1 MCLYCKA
8 TTHIHSKR
16 RGKRGLW
23 RAFSPATTCMFSYLA
38 LSPTWAHA
46 EALEPA
52 GGVTALDE
60 VVVTA
65 SRVEEK
71 AKEVAANVTVIDEEE
86 IEASG
91 SRTLGEILAEK
102 AVGHIQ
108 DYPGALTAIGIRG
121 FRTETHGND
130 LMGHVLVLINGRRAA
145 TGNAAK
151 IMIRNNVERIE
162 IIRGPASVQY
172 GSAAMGGV
180 VNIITKRGADNSA
193 FVEGGLGSWGY
204 DEEGIGLSANAKGI
218 DFYGVVEHRS
228 MDDYD
233 TARGD
238 RYENTGFSRQ
248 ENVYFSLGYEFLPGN
263 RIGVIYNDYDGDG
276 IGSPSPPAKNDL
288 DDYKDSGNESIDFMY
303 EGRTPDGT
311 FSWMA
316 RYFDGEDEN
325 TWFDRMASDPTG
337 WDNGIPTRART
348 DQKGAQAQV
357 AFDTDHV
364 GLVAGFNWDNYEID
378 ATYNPKKSEYDDTAG
393 YLLGKLRFL
402 DERLIFTGGFRSDW
416 YDVEMKDPQGR
427 NEDDHKI
434 TPRLGVAFLLT
445 DYLKL
450 RANYGEG
457 FRMPAADELAYDNT
471 SRGVRYL
478 GNPDLDPEK
487 SETWEV
493 GFDLARRS
501 FNASMTLF
509 RTDFKDKIQSVS
521 RPGPIMTWENIG
533 GADIDG
539 LEGEVSYDIGGFFP
553 WGYEIRPY
561 ANCTYLFKYEDDQT
575 GRNLLYTERVNVSYG
590 LQVSNR
596 KDFTAALNL
605 AYTGEKD
612 VNDWLNAGPPT
623 WVAPVVEE
631 GGFTVATLTMSK
643 KILDLDRF
651 GGLTL
656 RGEIRNLFDKDYEYV
671 KDYPMPGRSFF
682 LGLRYD
688 I

>member
-1 MCLYCKA
+1 MKVQRWGRLAAVAAAKNRG
-8 TTHIHSKR
+8 SK
-16 RGKRGLW
+16 W
-23 RAFSPATTCMFSYLA
+23 AACVLA
-38 LSPTWAHA
+38 AVLLTMLPLDQTLAA
-46 EALEPA
+46 DGDVKVAL
-52 GGVTALDE
+52 TLDE
-60 VVVTA
+60 IVVTA

-71 AKEVAANVTVIDEEE
+71 AKEVTANVTVIDEEE
-86 IEASG
+86 IKAS
-91 SRTLGEILAEK
+91 SAHTLGEILAEK

-108 DYPGALTAIGIRG
+108 NYPGALTAVGIRG

-130 LMGHVLVLINGRRAA
+130 LMGHVLILINGRRAA

-151 IMIRNNVERIE
+151 LMIRNNVERIE

-180 VNIITKRGADNSA
+180 VNIITKRGVDNSA
-193 FVEGGLGSWGY
+193 FLEGGLGSWEY
-204 DEEGIGLSANAKGI
+204 DAEAMGLSANTKGV
-218 DFYGVVEHRS
+218 DFYGTYEHRS

-233 TARGD
+233 TASGD
-238 RYENTGFSRQ
+238 QYENTGFSRQ
-248 ENVYFSLGYEFLPGN
+248 ENVYVNLGYEFLPGH
-263 RIGVIYNDYDGDG
+263 RIGVIYNDYDGEG
-276 IGSPSPPAKNDL
+276 IGDPGYLAKNDL
-288 DDYKDSGNESIDFMY
+288 DDYKDADNESLDFMY
-303 EGRTPDGT
+303 EGRTPGGT

-316 RYFDGEDEN
+316 RYFDGEDED
-325 TWFDRMASDPTG
+325 TWFDRMSSDPDG
-337 WDNGIPTRART
+337 WDDGIPTLT
-348 DQKGAQAQV
+348 KTEQEGAQAQL

-378 ATYNPKKSEYDDTAG
+378 ATYDPKKSEYDNTAG

-402 DERLIFTGGFRSDW
+402 DERLIFTGGFRIDW
-416 YDVEMKDPQGR
+416 YDVEMKEPRGR
-427 NEDDHKI
+427 NEDDQEI

-457 FRMPAADELAYDNT
+457 FRMPAANELAYDYT
-471 SRGVRYL
+471 SYVHYL

-493 GFDLARRS
+493 GFDLSRRS

-509 RTDFKDKIQSVS
+509 WTDFKDKIQSVS
-521 RPGPIMTWENIG
+521 RPGGIMTWENTG

-539 LEGEVSYDIGGFFP
+539 LEGEISWDIGGFFP

-561 ANCTYLFKYEDDQT
+561 ANFTYLFKYEDDET
-575 GRNLLYTERVNVSYG
+575 GKDLLYTEEANVSYG
-590 LQVSNR
+590 LRVSNR

-605 AYTGEKD
+605 AYTGKKD
-612 VNDWLNAGPPT
+612 VDDWLGAGPPT

-631 GGFTVATLTMSK
+631 GGFTVANLTMSK
-643 KILDLDRF
+643 KILDFDRF

-656 RGEIRNLFDKDYEYV
+656 RGEINNLFDKDYEYV
-671 KDYPMPGRSFF
+671 KNYPMPGRSFF

>member
-1 MCLYCKA
+1 
-8 TTHIHSKR
+8 
-16 RGKRGLW
+16 
-23 RAFSPATTCMFSYLA
+23 MFSYLA

-46 EALEPA
+46 EALGPA
-52 GGVTALDE
+52 GGVTTLDE

-65 SRVEEK
+65 SRIEEK
-71 AKEVAANVTVIDEEE
+71 AKEVAANVTVIDKKE

-108 DYPGALTAIGIRG
+108 EYPGALTAIGIRG

-130 LMGHVLVLINGRRAA
+130 LMGHVLILINGRRAA

-204 DEEGIGLSANAKGI
+204 DEEGLGLSANAKGI
-218 DFYGVVEHRS
+218 DFYGAVEHRS

-233 TARGD
+233 TASGD
-238 RYENTGFSRQ
+238 RYKNTGFSRQ
-248 ENVYFSLGYEFLPGN
+248 ENVYVNLGYEFLPGN
-263 RIGVIYNDYDGDG
+263 RIGVIYNDYNGDG
-276 IGSPSPPAKNDL
+276 IGTPDYLERNDL
-288 DDYKDSGNESIDFMY
+288 DDYKDAGNESIDLMY
-303 EGRTPDGT
+303 EGMTQGGT

-325 TWFDRMASDPTG
+325 AWFDRMSSNPSG
-337 WDNGIPTRART
+337 WDDGIPTRNET
-348 DQKGAQAQV
+348 DQKGAQARV

-364 GLVAGFNWDNYEID
+364 GLVAGFDWDNYEID
-378 ATYNPKKSEYDDTAG
+378 ATYNPKKSEYDNTAG
-393 YLLGKLRFL
+393 YLLGRLRFL
-402 DERLIFTGGFRSDW
+402 DERLILTGGFRSDW
-416 YDVEMKDPQGR
+416 YDVEMKEPRGR
-427 NEDDHKI
+427 DEDDHEI

-457 FRMPAADELAYDNT
+457 FRMPAADELAYDST
-471 SRGVRYL
+471 FWGVRYL

-487 SETWEV
+487 SETWEA

-509 RTDFKDKIQSVS
+509 WTDFKDKIQTVS
-521 RPGPIMTWENIG
+521 KPGPIKTWENIG

-539 LEGEVSYDIGGFFP
+539 LEGEFSYDIGGFFP

-561 ANCTYLFKYEDDQT
+561 VNFTYLFKYEDDQS
-575 GRNLLYTERVNVSYG
+575 GKDLLYTERANVSYG

-605 AYTGEKD
+605 TYTGEKD
-612 VNDWLNAGPPT
+612 VNDWQNAGPPT

-643 KILDLDRF
+643 KILELDRF